1 MTTKHGLAETGAM
14 FLVILAVVLM
24 TPICGI
30 AAASTDTAAIPS
42 FELET
47 EGIFVIRAGDTESVA
62 KALALFDAK
71 RKAVEAAYKYF
82 SRKEL
87 TGFYGKET
95 DEIIDLAADNLRYR
109 VLKEAGAPSKGGSI
123 YSVKIRVA
131 VRPSDIIEAEKENL
145 QLEKREAQLPFRELM
160 EPAIAP
166 DTPAGHELARAHR
179 LFRTRSPRAGIIYLD
194 KLERQF
200 PNWSEIFESKA
211 LGYYMLHEP
220 SQMTAALEKAC
231 QLGSRKACDDLNMFK
246 QVDNFAP
253 GGVSSD

>member
-1 MTTKHGLAETGAM
+1 M
-14 FLVILAVVLM
+14 ILAVVLL

-30 AAASTDTAAIPS
+30 AAASTDTAAVPS

-47 EGIFVIRAGDTESVA
+47 EGTFVMRAGDTEALA
-62 KALALFDAK
+62 KALAVFDAK

-95 DEIIDLAADNLRYR
+95 DEIIDLAADNLRYL
-109 VLKEAGAPSKGGSI
+109 VLQDAWVPSKSA
-123 YSVKIRVA
+123 STCTVKIRVA
-131 VRPSDIIEAEKENL
+131 VRPSDIIEAETENL
-145 QLEKREAQLPFRELM
+145 QLEKREANLSFRELM

-166 DTPAGHELARAHR
+166 DTPPGHELARAHR

-194 KLERQF
+194 KLEKQF

-211 LGYYMLHEP
+211 LGYYLLHEP
-220 SQMTAALEKAC
+220 AQMTAALDKAC
-231 QLGSRKACDDLNMFK
+231 QLGSRKACDDLKMFK

-253 GGVSSD
+253 GGVSFD